1 MVNPTEINNKLNEF
15 LEEFKNNVGSIDEII
30 SISIDVKGKVRTLYS
45 VKYTGSGNILEDPDV
60 KEYLDEGGY
69 IVGIEFVGNWRGCK
83 FRFKIGYS
91 NKFSYMR
98 VSRGRNSLDLTKEAL
113 SKLKESYLRVY
124 GTST

>member
-1 MVNPTEINNKLNEF
+1 MSNTI
-15 LEEFKNNVGSIDEII
+15 
-30 SISIDVKGKVRTLYS
+30 
-45 VKYTGSGNILEDPDV
+45 
-60 KEYLDEGGY
+60 DEGGY

-91 NKFSYMR
+91 DKFSYMR

-124 GTST
+124 G